1 MQRAARKRVAAMRG
15 KYRVCPEHGKV
26 LATAWGAHCRY
37 QHATKKTTTQRM
49 SLKSLQQLILVGVT
63 QSDVVLKT
71 DGREI
76 HIAAFMHSGK
86 AEDLVQLLRGAFGGR
101 PPGDQP

>member
-1 MQRAARKRVAAMRG
+1 MQLAARKRVAAMRG
-15 KYRVCPEHGKV
+15 KYRNCPEHGRV

-37 QHATKKTTTQRM
+37 QHAQKTTTQRM

-71 DGREI
+71 RGREI

-86 AEDLVQLLRGAFGGR
+86 AEDLVQLLRGAFAGR
-101 PPGDQP
+101 PPGIQP